1 MAPPHTYYGAAN
13 TASSTGEIIG
23 IPNNLEWAPLVTN
36 FGVPLKTLLYTG
48 GTSGIWEAG
57 VACAKSGVV
66 SDYWNTAVTFTS
78 STTDANKFAWSDTP
92 GACKAS
98 TITKFYTAATATFT
112 KNQAG
117 SFIAASSGCP
127 APTITETGK
136 LPTGVTL
143 KTGGVISG
151 KPTVTGTF
159 KVTLSA
165 KVGTGKAATQ
175 AFSLV
180 VKS

>member
-1 MAPPHTYYGAAN
+1 M
-13 TASSTGEIIG
+13 
-23 IPNNLEWAPLVTN
+23 
-36 FGVPLKTLLYTG
+36 
-48 GTSGIWEAG
+48 
-57 VACAKSGVV
+57 
-66 SDYWNTAVTFTS
+66 
-78 STTDANKFAWSDTP
+78 
-92 GACKAS
+92 
-98 TITKFYTAATATFT
+98 FYTPAIATFT
-112 KNQAG
+112 QNQAG
-117 SFIAASSGCP
+117 SFIAESSGCP

-151 KPTVTGTF
+151 KPTVAGTF

>member
-1 MAPPHTYYGAAN
+1 M
-13 TASSTGEIIG
+13 
-23 IPNNLEWAPLVTN
+23 TN
-36 FGVPLKTLLYTG
+36 FGVSLKTLLYA
-48 GTSGIWEAG
+48 SGNKSGVWEAG

-66 SDYWNTAVTFTS
+66 GDYWNTAVTFTS
-78 STTDANKFAWSDTP
+78 STTMPTSSSGPIRRAHARP
-92 GACKAS
+92 ARPLGH
-98 TITKFYTAATATFT
+98 TAATATFT

-127 APTITETGK
+127 APTITETGE

-143 KTGGVISG
+143 KTGVVISG

-159 KVTLSA
+159 KITLSA

-180 VKS
+180 VKSDRPMNPGA